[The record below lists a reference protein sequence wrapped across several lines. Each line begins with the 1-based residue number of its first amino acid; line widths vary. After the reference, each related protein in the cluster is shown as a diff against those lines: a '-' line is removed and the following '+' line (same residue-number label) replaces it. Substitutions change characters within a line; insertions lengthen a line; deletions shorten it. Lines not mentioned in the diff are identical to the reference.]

1 MFLTSSSHF
10 WEVHI
15 KSKPLSLCYNFDF
28 YDISFTSFLT
38 WAILKGVS
46 LSVQSKFGMDFG
58 FVVNIDAAVV
68 VLDSVENS
76 PNVDALSRNI
86 NIFL

>member
-1 MFLTSSSHF
+1 M
-10 WEVHI
+10 
-15 KSKPLSLCYNFDF
+15 KSTAKKKLIEMKNNGVQMRCNQVQPNSTN
-28 YDISFTSFLT
+28 SEQFLT

-68 VLDSVENS
+68 VLDPVENS
-76 PNVDALSRNI
+76 ANVDALSMNV

>member
-1 MFLTSSSHF
+1 M
-10 WEVHI
+10 
-15 KSKPLSLCYNFDF
+15 
-28 YDISFTSFLT
+28 
-38 WAILKGVS
+38 S

-68 VLDSVENS
+68 VLDPVENS
-76 PNVDALSRNI
+76 ANVDALSMNI